1 MRNFY
6 ALLSH
11 STKRVLSTPTNIL
24 CFHPKKVVIISPVF
38 AYFCIEGSLFPFP
51 LREVFFSILFFSFML

>member
-6 ALLSH
+6 ALQSH
-11 STKRVLSTPTNIL
+11 SAIRVLSTPTNIL
-24 CFHPKKVVIISPVF
+24 CFHPEKVVIISPVF
-38 AYFCIEGSLFPFP
+38 AYFCIEGSLFLFP

>member
-6 ALLSH
+6 ALQSH
-11 STKRVLSTPTNIL
+11 SVKRVLSTPTNIL
-24 CFHPKKVVIISPVF
+24 CFRPKKVVIISPVF

-51 LREVFFSILFFSFML
+51 PQGSFFSILFFSFML